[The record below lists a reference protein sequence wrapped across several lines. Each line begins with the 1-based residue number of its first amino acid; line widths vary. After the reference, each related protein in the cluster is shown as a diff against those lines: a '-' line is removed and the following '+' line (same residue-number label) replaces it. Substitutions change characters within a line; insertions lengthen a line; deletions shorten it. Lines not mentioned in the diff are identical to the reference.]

1 MCKKNSVPGNA
12 LVLTIVIALILAIL
26 CTSLILLAYYN
37 RQHQLTNEIVQRL
50 DRNLGSSTQLLLS
63 NPVMSVASQQ
73 DTLDL
78 FSEERD
84 SVLIHTA
91 PWGIFQIATVTAWN
105 GRFEKQR
112 SFIFGAALPDY
123 MNGCLYLADHKRPL
137 SLVGHTILTGDV
149 YTSKAGVKA
158 AYINQRGFD
167 NDKLVDG
174 KIQNSQEALPETNKG
189 VIEYLYQLTKP
200 DSVGDHMQN
209 ALQPGDSMIQRF
221 NDSTAFLYSKTVLN
235 LDAFKLKG
243 HIIIKSDSIIEVGAA
258 TVCEDVILVAPV
270 IRFAKGFTGSVQ
282 AIATDSLLAE
292 PGCMFE
298 YPSALILL
306 KRPNITWQNV
316 MRIGNGCQVN
326 GIIMTKC
333 DNADRFKTFAEIQPD
348 CRINGIAYIMGF
360 LAFSKA
366 TVSGTLL
373 TDFFIYKTPSM
384 LYENHLVD
392 ASVNRRSLSRYFIG
406 SAIFKNASRKE
417 IMKWVQ

>member
-37 RQHQLTNEIVQRL
+37 RQHQLMADIAQRL
-50 DRNLGSSTQLLLS
+50 DRNLESSTQLLLS
-63 NPVMSVASQQ
+63 NRAVPTSPQH
-73 DTLDL
+73 DTIDL
-78 FSEERD
+78 FGEESD
-84 SVLIHTA
+84 SVMISTA
-91 PWGIFQIATVTAWN
+91 PWGIFQTATVTACN

-112 SFIFGAALPDY
+112 SFIFGSALPDY
-123 MNGCLYLADHKRPL
+123 MNGCLYMADHKRPL
-137 SLVGHTILTGDV
+137 SLVGHTVLTGDV
-149 YTSKAGVKA
+149 YLSKAGVKA
-158 AYINQRGFD
+158 TYINQRGFD

-174 KIQNSQEALPETNKG
+174 KIQNSQETLPEPDKG
-189 VIEYLYQLTKP
+189 MIDYLYQLTKP
-200 DSVGDHMQN
+200 DSVMGSAIEN
-209 ALQPGDSMIQRF
+209 ALPSDSMVQRF
-221 NDSTAFLYSKTVLN
+221 TDTTAFLYSKTILN
-235 LDAFKLKG
+235 LDALTLKG
-243 HIIIKSDSIIEVGAA
+243 HIIIKSDSIIEVGAS

-270 IRFAKGFTGSVQ
+270 IRFEKGFTGSVQ
-282 AIATDSLLAE
+282 AIATDSLIAE

-306 KRPNITWQNV
+306 KRPAITWQNV
-316 MRIGNGCQVN
+316 MRIEKGCQVN
-326 GIIMTKC
+326 GIIITKC
-333 DNADRFKTFAEIQPD
+333 ENADPFKTFAEIQPD

-392 ASVNRRSLSRYFIG
+392 VSVNRQSLSRYFIG
-406 SAIFKNASRKE
+406 SGIFKNASRKE
-417 IMKWVQ
+417 IIKWVQ